1 MITLLRVDH
10 RLLHGQVAFSWTQ
23 YVGADCILIA
33 NDNVPEDELR
43 KTTIKLAKPPSVKLV
58 IKNINDAIESIKS
71 GVTDKY
77 HLFIVVESVND
88 AWRIASA
95 VEGIKSINLG
105 GIKAKEGS
113 KNISKAINLLPEEIE
128 QLQQLVGK
136 GVEVEIRQ
144 VPNDRKQLFAQCVK
158 LRGGQIMVEALLLGL
173 VAFIAQ
179 SEYALGTSL
188 ISRPIVTG
196 LLTGLVLGDVQTG
209 VIMGA
214 TLELAFIGSFSV
226 GASIPPDVVTGGIL
240 GVAFAI
246 TSGAGTETALLLGLP
261 IATLTLILKNVYLG
275 MFIPMLSQKADGY
288 AERADTG
295 GIERMHLIA
304 GFGLSLML
312 ATVVTISFLVGSNAV
327 KSLLDTIPEFIKH
340 GLSVATGIIPALGF
354 AMLARLLIN
363 KKVAPYFFLGFVLMA
378 YLKIPVTGIAILG
391 AIVAVVMVNVTA
403 LSSPRTTTEQGV
415 SDDDEDDF

>member
-77 HLFIVVESVND
+77 HLFIVVESVNA

-144 VPNDRKQLFAQCVK
+144 VPNDRKQLFAQCV
-158 LRGGQIMVEALLLGL
+158 
-173 VAFIAQ
+173 
-179 SEYALGTSL
+179 
-188 ISRPIVTG
+188 
-196 LLTGLVLGDVQTG
+196 
-209 VIMGA
+209 
-214 TLELAFIGSFSV
+214 
-226 GASIPPDVVTGGIL
+226 
-240 GVAFAI
+240 
-246 TSGAGTETALLLGLP
+246 
-261 IATLTLILKNVYLG
+261 
-275 MFIPMLSQKADGY
+275 
-288 AERADTG
+288 
-295 GIERMHLIA
+295 
-304 GFGLSLML
+304 
-312 ATVVTISFLVGSNAV
+312 
-327 KSLLDTIPEFIKH
+327 
-340 GLSVATGIIPALGF
+340 
-354 AMLARLLIN
+354 
-363 KKVAPYFFLGFVLMA
+363 
-378 YLKIPVTGIAILG
+378 
-391 AIVAVVMVNVTA
+391 
-403 LSSPRTTTEQGV
+403 
-415 SDDDEDDF
+415 

>member
-58 IKNINDAIESIKS
+58 IKNIYDAIESIKS

-88 AWRIASA
+88 AWRIASD

-144 VPNDRKQLFAQCVK
+144 VPNDRKQLFAQCV
-158 LRGGQIMVEALLLGL
+158 
-173 VAFIAQ
+173 
-179 SEYALGTSL
+179 
-188 ISRPIVTG
+188 
-196 LLTGLVLGDVQTG
+196 
-209 VIMGA
+209 
-214 TLELAFIGSFSV
+214 
-226 GASIPPDVVTGGIL
+226 
-240 GVAFAI
+240 
-246 TSGAGTETALLLGLP
+246 
-261 IATLTLILKNVYLG
+261 
-275 MFIPMLSQKADGY
+275 
-288 AERADTG
+288 
-295 GIERMHLIA
+295 
-304 GFGLSLML
+304 
-312 ATVVTISFLVGSNAV
+312 
-327 KSLLDTIPEFIKH
+327 
-340 GLSVATGIIPALGF
+340 
-354 AMLARLLIN
+354 
-363 KKVAPYFFLGFVLMA
+363 
-378 YLKIPVTGIAILG
+378 
-391 AIVAVVMVNVTA
+391 
-403 LSSPRTTTEQGV
+403 
-415 SDDDEDDF
+415 

>member
-105 GIKAKEGS
+105 GIKAKAGS

-144 VPNDRKQLFAQCVK
+144 VPNDRKQLFAQCV
-158 LRGGQIMVEALLLGL
+158 
-173 VAFIAQ
+173 
-179 SEYALGTSL
+179 
-188 ISRPIVTG
+188 
-196 LLTGLVLGDVQTG
+196 
-209 VIMGA
+209 
-214 TLELAFIGSFSV
+214 
-226 GASIPPDVVTGGIL
+226 
-240 GVAFAI
+240 
-246 TSGAGTETALLLGLP
+246 
-261 IATLTLILKNVYLG
+261 
-275 MFIPMLSQKADGY
+275 
-288 AERADTG
+288 
-295 GIERMHLIA
+295 
-304 GFGLSLML
+304 
-312 ATVVTISFLVGSNAV
+312 
-327 KSLLDTIPEFIKH
+327 
-340 GLSVATGIIPALGF
+340 
-354 AMLARLLIN
+354 
-363 KKVAPYFFLGFVLMA
+363 
-378 YLKIPVTGIAILG
+378 
-391 AIVAVVMVNVTA
+391 
-403 LSSPRTTTEQGV
+403 
-415 SDDDEDDF
+415 

>member
-23 YVGADCILIA
+23 YVGADRILIA

-144 VPNDRKQLFAQCVK
+144 VPNDRKQLFAQCV
-158 LRGGQIMVEALLLGL
+158 
-173 VAFIAQ
+173 
-179 SEYALGTSL
+179 
-188 ISRPIVTG
+188 
-196 LLTGLVLGDVQTG
+196 
-209 VIMGA
+209 
-214 TLELAFIGSFSV
+214 
-226 GASIPPDVVTGGIL
+226 
-240 GVAFAI
+240 
-246 TSGAGTETALLLGLP
+246 
-261 IATLTLILKNVYLG
+261 
-275 MFIPMLSQKADGY
+275 
-288 AERADTG
+288 
-295 GIERMHLIA
+295 
-304 GFGLSLML
+304 
-312 ATVVTISFLVGSNAV
+312 
-327 KSLLDTIPEFIKH
+327 
-340 GLSVATGIIPALGF
+340 
-354 AMLARLLIN
+354 
-363 KKVAPYFFLGFVLMA
+363 
-378 YLKIPVTGIAILG
+378 
-391 AIVAVVMVNVTA
+391 
-403 LSSPRTTTEQGV
+403 
-415 SDDDEDDF
+415 